1 MGEGRRHRDGISLG
15 PVSDG
20 LALGG
25 RRRWQG
31 TPDVSTWPLMLLII
45 AATMLFR
52 WQGDS
57 WSVTVVKLVGLTGL
71 ALAAV
76 TILGIVIAWLG

>member
-1 MGEGRRHRDGISLG
+1 
-15 PVSDG
+15 
-20 LALGG
+20 
-25 RRRWQG
+25 
-31 TPDVSTWPLMLLII
+31 MLLII

-71 ALAAV
+71 GLAAA
-76 TILGIVIAWLG
+76 TILGIVIARLR